1 MNDNRKRTIPLSSSM
16 YPSKR
21 PQRLSTVM
29 NRLNLSNDEAS
40 SIAPQRTVH
49 NYDPSTTLHAQVEEA
64 EPPQST
70 NSLNKYVYNSQH
82 PNHPN
87 DPVSSLEKKPLESDS
102 VQEFEKG
109 EYVSTKKFP
118 SDPRNIK
125 DSDTQRRYL
134 QTITE
139 YLHRTNY
146 KSTSQ
151 SRNIRILSSTEFHA
165 MLKHLLLRWD
175 PDYRPKKKFEDEV
188 VDLLK
193 QMGYPLRDS
202 ISRKSLLSIG
212 AIHSNPIF
220 FGLLYWVVQMCK
232 ANDLAESDDFEE
244 PIKLE
249 MERNSLAK
257 VFVDFTLSTYHIFM
271 NGDDDYSVQ
280 INALTDAIG
289 NISLATKRQISELEL
304 EAQGYKDRIAQ
315 LESQESPLNDLKK
328 RYQELTVD
336 IAKFRAYCEKMQK
349 RVSKYQKL
357 SQIVKDEIKRLRK
370 ENQPVKLE
378 LEALEAR
385 LNEKNISVKD
395 LKEKNV
401 KSQESKTKLA
411 ELTAYSQ
418 DRKTVY
424 NQKVEILSKLKEK
437 VRTEVENY
445 NVKVKKLF
453 PSVMQHQDML
463 ITYNSDGTTMN
474 DMISVDIN
482 QTVIPKLESLERDAR
497 DEFERFQKETENLRE
512 ILDTTRAE
520 SDQIKL
526 NLETTQKE
534 FDARKKKYDEYHEST
549 IVENEKFNMMV
560 DSHER
565 AIENERSEHRSLTL
579 QAKEKLFVMETQLK
593 ETTRMFKQELETV
606 ESKVKDFLDE
616 FNSISK

>member
-1 MNDNRKRTIPLSSSM
+1 MYSQLNMNDNRKRTIPLNSST

-21 PQRLSTVM
+21 TQRLSTVM
-29 NRLNLSNDEAS
+29 NKLNLSSDEAS

-49 NYDPSTTLHAQVEEA
+49 NYDPSTTTLHAHAA
-64 EPPQST
+64 ETEPAHSI
-70 NSLNKYVYNSQH
+70 SKVSKHVYTSQH
-82 PNHPN
+82 LGLPN
-87 DPVSSLEKKPLESDS
+87 DPVSSLDKKPLESDS

-109 EYVSTKKFP
+109 EYMSTKKFP
-118 SDPRNIK
+118 SDPRSIK

-139 YLHRTNY
+139 YLNRTNY
-146 KSTSQ
+146 KSASQ

-188 VDLLK
+188 VDLLR

-249 MERNSLAK
+249 MDRNSMAK

-271 NGDDDYSVQ
+271 NADDDYSVQ
-280 INALTDAIG
+280 VNALTDAIG
-289 NISLATKRQISELEL
+289 NISITTKRQISELEL
-304 EAQGYKDRIAQ
+304 ESQTYKDRCAQ

-385 LNEKNISVKD
+385 LNERNVSVKD
-395 LKEKNV
+395 LKEKNT
-401 KSQESKTKLA
+401 KAQETKTKLA

-418 DRKTVY
+418 DRKAVY
-424 NQKVEILSKLKEK
+424 NHKTEILSKLKEK
-437 VRTEVENY
+437 VRAEVENY
-445 NVKVKKLF
+445 NIKVKKLF
-453 PSVMQHQDML
+453 PSVMQYQDML

-474 DMISVDIN
+474 EMISVNIN
-482 QTVIPKLESLERDAR
+482 QVIIPKLESLEQGAR
-497 DEFERFQKETENLRE
+497 DEFEHLQKETENLRE

-520 SDQIKL
+520 SDQIKS
-526 NLETTQKE
+526 NLEMTQKE
-534 FDARKKKYDEYHEST
+534 FDARKNKYDEYHEST

-565 AIENERSEHRSLTL
+565 ALEKERSEHRSSTL
-579 QAKEKLFVMETQLK
+579 QAKERLFVMETQ
-593 ETTRMFKQELETV
+593 
-606 ESKVKDFLDE
+606 
-616 FNSISK
+616 